1 MNTEVKEKVKNENIM
16 KKETK
21 HLKLM
26 QAHQNNI
33 TLSDMNLPDKFTE
46 FENSKLNESE
56 TLLYEVNTKPK
67 KFKRYSRGQIVK
79 VRFGVNIGSEFS
91 GDHYAIV
98 ISKGDTMMNP
108 VIHIIPLTSK
118 QHNYNVEVNSILY
131 DEEKINDLK
140 ELLKVETDKKNIKE
154 INNCIKYYSNREDK
168 NSYACIKHLKTVSK
182 LSICKPMNKYDYLD
196 KLKVSNEVL
205 KKIDE
210 EIVKEYTMF

>member
-1 MNTEVKEKVKNENIM
+1 MKTEVKREYTM

-26 QAHQNNI
+26 QAYQNNV
-33 TLSDMNLPDKFTE
+33 TLSDMNLPDKFTD

-67 KFKRYSRGQIVK
+67 KFKRYSRGQIVRVK
-79 VRFGVNIGSEFS
+79 FGVNIGSEFS

-108 VIHIIPLTSK
+108 VLHVIPLTSK
-118 QHNYNVEVNSILY
+118 QHNYNIGIDNILY

-140 ELLKVETDKKNIKE
+140 SLLKAETDKKNIKE
-154 INNCIKYYSNREDK
+154 IKNCIKYYNNRK
-168 NSYACIKHLKTVSK
+168 GNISYACIKHLKTVSK
-182 LSICKPMNKYDYLD
+182 LSVCKPINKHDYLN
-196 KLKVSNEVL
+196 KIKVSNEIL
-205 KKIDE
+205 KRIDE
-210 EIVKEYTMF
+210 EILKEYTMF

>member
-1 MNTEVKEKVKNENIM
+1 MKNKVKKKNTM

-26 QAHQNNI
+26 QAYQNNI
-33 TLSDMNLPDKFTE
+33 TLSDMNLPDKFTD

-67 KFKRYSRGQIVK
+67 MFKRYSRGQIVRVK
-79 VRFGVNIGSEFS
+79 FGVNIGSEFS

-108 VIHIIPLTSK
+108 VLHVIPLTSK
-118 QHNYNVEVNSILY
+118 QHNYNIGIDNILY
-131 DEEKINDLK
+131 DEDKINDLK
-140 ELLKVETDKKNIKE
+140 KILKVETDRKKIKE
-154 INNCIKYYSNREDK
+154 IQNCIKYYNNRKETV
-168 NSYACIKHLKTVSK
+168 SYACIKHLKTVSK
-182 LSICKPMNKYDYLD
+182 LSVCKPINKYDYSN
-196 KLKVSNEVL
+196 KLKVSNELL

-210 EIVKEYTMF
+210 EILKEYTMF